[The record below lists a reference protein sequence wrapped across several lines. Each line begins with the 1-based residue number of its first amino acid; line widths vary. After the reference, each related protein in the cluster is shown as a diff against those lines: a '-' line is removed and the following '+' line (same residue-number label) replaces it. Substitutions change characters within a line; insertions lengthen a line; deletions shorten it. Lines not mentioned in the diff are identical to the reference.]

1 VDHFREFLNVL
12 KAMEDEGVDYI
23 LIGGFAVILH
33 GLPRFTVDMDFFVKM
48 AENNIQK
55 LRRALYLT
63 FGDSEIEELTFD
75 ELQRYPVIRYGTP
88 NGFHIDIMAQLG
100 EIAIY
105 EDLEYEIMEVEG
117 QKIKV
122 ATAESLLKLKE
133 GTIRPE
139 DKADARF
146 LIELLKRRK
155 GKDDDRKI

>member
-1 VDHFREFLNVL
+1 MDYFREFLKVV

-55 LRRALYLT
+55 LRKALYQT
-63 FGDSEIEELTFD
+63 FEDSEIEELTFD

-100 EIAIY
+100 ETAIY

-133 GTIRPE
+133 GTMRPE
-139 DKADARF
+139 DKADAVF
-146 LIELLKRRK
+146 LKELLKRRK
-155 GKDDDRKI
+155 G